1 MAKKVIFNN
10 KVEGNESNMLVGKV
24 GEHVFALTKSV
35 KEMNDAIR
43 WCNNHKA
50 GDVFECEKYRME
62 LVNE

>member
-1 MAKKVIFNN
+1 MAKKVIFKN
-10 KVEGNESNMLVGKV
+10 KVDGSKFNILVGKV
-24 GEHVFALTKSV
+24 GEHVFAITKNV

-50 GDVFECEKYRME
+50 GEAFECDNYRIE

>member
-10 KVEGNESNMLVGKV
+10 KVDGEKFNMRVGKV

-35 KEMNDAIR
+35 NEMNDAIR
-43 WCNNHKA
+43 WFNNHKD

-62 LVNE
+62 LINE